1 MLPSVLKFAV
11 ILLAA
16 ALLAVGARAAFIARQ
31 QPATS
36 VAEAPAEV
44 LVRVAAADLPAGLL
58 LRDSDL
64 EWKPYARSDLPKGA
78 LQEGNAQAEV
88 IGALLRHGLE
98 AGEAIVAS
106 NIIRPDAPGFLA
118 AALKPGMRAVSVP
131 IDDVSGHA
139 GLILPGD
146 YVDIIL
152 TQTLRQDQEIDG
164 RRNAVV
170 SETVV
175 EKARVIA
182 VGSSFQ
188 PQRDDNAKPAR
199 ARTVTLEVDPRAAEA
214 VTVAARLGTLSMSL
228 RSFAVDDRNGLADK
242 EQGAA
247 SVVAWD
253 VDRSEARPVWGSDV
267 SRALRAAPE
276 SELQVEEPRQTTE
289 RRRGVQVMR
298 GSTMQEQEFGAP
310 ARPGER

>member
-1 MLPSVLKFAV
+1 MVSSVLKFAV

-16 ALLAVGARAAFIARQ
+16 AVLALGARAMFIARQ
-31 QPATS
+31 QPAT
-36 VAEAPAEV
+36 VAEAPEEV

-64 EWKPYARSDLPKGA
+64 DWKSLPRSDVPKGA
-78 LQEGNAQAEV
+78 LQESNTQAELV
-88 IGALLRHGLE
+88 GALLRQRVE
-98 AGEAIVAS
+98 ADEAIIAT

-146 YVDIIL
+146 YVDMIL
-152 TQTLRQDQEIDG
+152 TQNLRQHDELNG
-164 RRNAVV
+164 RQNVVV

-188 PQRDDNAKPAR
+188 LARDNTSKPAR

-214 VTVAARLGTLSMSL
+214 VTVAAQLGTLSMSL
-228 RSFAVDDRNGLADK
+228 RSFAVDDRNDLSDT

-253 VDRSEARPVWGSDV
+253 ADRAGARPVWGGDV
-267 SRALRAAPE
+267 SRALQIGRA
-276 SELQVEEPRQTTE
+276 SCRE
-289 RRRGVQVMR
+289 R
-298 GSTMQEQEFGAP
+298 
-310 ARPGER
+310 GE